1 MQFYLLILLTVIIVT
16 FFTNFLFFFLMTFFI
31 NQRVKEITNNA
42 IKSYQENLLDFQ
54 NK

>member
-31 NQRVKEITNNA
+31 NQKVKEITNNA
-42 IKSYQENLLDFQ
+42 IKSYQEDLLKCE